1 MDKIQEPKNIYK
13 EEVFY
18 SNKILRAH
26 EFNFWWCRKK
36 LELKRWRVLVKTT
49 VDQEQLRRISGRKL
63 EGKSVKNKSQPKANK
78 RTEVIKTRVFVEE
91 FKFEKP

>member
-1 MDKIQEPKNIYK
+1 MDKIQEPKKIYIRRK
-13 EEVFY
+13 FFIVI
-18 SNKILRAH
+18 KILRAH

-63 EGKSVKNKSQPKANK
+63 EGKSVKNHSQKL
-78 RTEVIKTRVFVEE
+78 IKGL
-91 FKFEKP
+91 K